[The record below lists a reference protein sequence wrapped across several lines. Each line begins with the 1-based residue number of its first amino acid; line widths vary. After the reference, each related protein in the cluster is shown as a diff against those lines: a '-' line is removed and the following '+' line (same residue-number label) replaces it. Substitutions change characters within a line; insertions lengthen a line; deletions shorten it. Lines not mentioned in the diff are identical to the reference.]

1 MTHPFHPLVGRQLP
15 ILFARRRATGRI
27 YICEGGALG
36 TVTLP
41 EEFTDR
47 GLSPAARPLTAE
59 VLAELAGTIA
69 RLLKRKLD
77 TSGVDE

>member
-1 MTHPFHPLVGRQLP
+1 VTHPFHPLVGRQLP
-15 ILFARRRATGRI
+15 ILFTRRRATDRI

-47 GLSPAARPLTAE
+47 GLPPAARPLTAE
-59 VLAELAGTIA
+59 VLAELAATI
-69 RLLKRKLD
+69 RTLKRKLD
-77 TSGVDE
+77 RSEVEG

>member
-1 MTHPFHPLVGRQLP
+1 LVGRQLP

-59 VLAELAGTIA
+59 VLAELAATIA

>member
-1 MTHPFHPLVGRQLP
+1 LVGRQLP

-27 YICEGGALG
+27 YICEAGALG

-47 GLSPAARPLTAE
+47 GLPPAARPLTAE
-59 VLAELAGTIA
+59 ALAELATIST
-69 RLLKRKLD
+69 LKRKLD
-77 TSGVDE
+77 RPGAEVVMLCSLLSK